1 MMQSSNSLEEFKGK
15 LSRWADEHVM
25 IGQKLA
31 NGELGKV
38 FSFGRYALPE
48 GLQQL
53 ALPAPTDMKLNAS
66 PRAIYGE

>member
-1 MMQSSNSLEEFKGK
+1 
-15 LSRWADEHVM
+15 M